1 MEMQQRMIKQ
11 ITEKS
16 REELVSE
23 IENLK
28 IQLQEAQEDLHAIRS
43 GEVDA
48 LVVSGPRGEQVYT
61 LGGADRPY
69 RIIVEEMKE
78 GTVTVEEDGT
88 ILYSNRQFARMIGVP
103 LSQVMGSSIYGYVLP
118 SCRHTVKTLLSRRGD
133 EQTKRAEVT
142 FEKKGAGSVH
152 TYVSFSPLS
161 IDEALVFCGV
171 VTDVTSEKK
180 AQKELQETTELIEKI
195 FDSTNILVSYFDR
208 DLTFVRV
215 NHAFA
220 EAGGKTPAF
229 FRKKSLFELYPSV
242 GDREIFRRVIEDGK
256 PYSALDKPIEC
267 FKEGRDT
274 LYADWNLQPVKDL
287 SGNVQGVI
295 MTLVDRTDRR
305 ILENERLQLLKA
317 IEQAGD
323 GIIVTDLTGTIQYAN
338 SASEKIS
345 GFSRTDL
352 LGRKL
357 DLLTGG
363 NGISREVNDSLK
375 SEGLWKGQ
383 VSSARKDGT
392 KAEIEAMVSAVHDEE
407 GTLLNYVVVEHDV
420 THEIKLEQQMRQ
432 MQKMEALGRLAGGIA
447 HDLNNILYPIIINT
461 EMLMEEAGPGT
472 SLHQSLQQVLTSAYR
487 QRDLVKQILAFS
499 RKTEQQLK
507 PISVVPLVKEAVR
520 FLRSSL
526 PSTTEIRQHID
537 VRSDMIM
544 GDPAQIL
551 QAVMNLCSNAA
562 EALDSQAGEIEVSLA
577 NTHMEEL
584 TSHPEIKPGDYLK
597 LTVKDTGRGMTH
609 DVIERV
615 FEPFFTTK
623 DMAKASGMG
632 LAVVH
637 GIVRS
642 HRGAVMVES
651 SPGKGALFTVYLP
664 LLDENYRQQMAS
676 AGIAASGQEKEKKQ
690 VLLIDDE
697 PMVLSSVQRA
707 LERLGYKVVS
717 FGDPEASLDT
727 FRKKPRDFDLVITD
741 QTMPRMTGAQLAG
754 EVMRIR
760 PDIPVILCT
769 GFSEVITEQEA
780 KDMGIRELIMK
791 PATTKDLGEALH
803 RVLKA

>member
-1 MEMQQRMIKQ
+1 MQQSTIETM
-11 ITEKS
+11 TEKS
-16 REELVSE
+16 RAELISE
-23 IENLK
+23 MEDLK
-28 IQLQEAQEDLHAIRS
+28 VQLREAQESLQAIQS

-69 RIIVEEMKE
+69 RIIVEEMNE
-78 GTVTVEEDGT
+78 GTVTVGEDGI
-88 ILYSNRQFARMIGVP
+88 ILYSNRQFARMLSVP
-103 LSQVMGSSIYGYVLP
+103 LSQVMGSSIYEYVMP
-118 SCRHTVKTLLSRRGD
+118 SCRNTVKSLLSKRID
-133 EQTKRAEVT
+133 EQTKRAEVS
-142 FEKKGAGSVH
+142 FERKDGGRAD
-152 TYVSFSPLS
+152 TYVSFSPLT
-161 IDEALVFCGV
+161 IDESPVFCGV
-171 VTDVTSEKK
+171 ITDVTSEKK
-180 AQKELQETTELIEKI
+180 AQKELQETTNLIERI
-195 FDSTNILVSYFDR
+195 FDSTNILVSYLDK
-208 DLTFVRV
+208 DMTFVRV

-220 EAGGKTPAF
+220 EASGKSQEYFKNRSF
-229 FRKKSLFELYPSV
+229 FDLYPTA
-242 GDREIFRRVIEDGK
+242 GDREIFRQVTEDGR
-256 PYSALDKPIEC
+256 PYSVMDKPIEC
-267 FKEGRDT
+267 FKKGKET

-287 SGNVQGVI
+287 SGRVQGVI

-305 ILENERLQLLKA
+305 LLEKERLQLLKA

-323 GIIVTDLTGTIQYAN
+323 GIIVTDTAGTIQYIN
-338 SASEKIS
+338 SAIEEIS
-345 GFSRTDL
+345 GFSRTEK
-352 LGRKL
+352 LGTKL
-357 DLLTGG
+357 GLLTGG
-363 NGISREVNDSLK
+363 NGISREVRDSLK
-375 SEGLWKGQ
+375 AEGLWKGQ
-383 VSSARKDGT
+383 VSSSRKDGT
-392 KAEIEAMVSAVHDEE
+392 KAEIEATVSAVHDEE
-407 GTLLNYVVVEHDV
+407 GALLNYVVVEHDV

-499 RKTEQQLK
+499 RRTEQQLK

-537 VRSDMIM
+537 VRSDMVM

-551 QAVMNLCSNAA
+551 QAIMNLCSNAA
-562 EALDSQAGEIEVSLA
+562 EALDSQAGDIDVSLT
-577 NTHMEEL
+577 NVHIEEL
-584 TSHPEIKPGDYLK
+584 KSHPEIKPGEYLK
-597 LTVKDTGRGMTH
+597 LEVGDTGRGMTRE
-609 DVIERV
+609 VVERV

-623 DMAKASGMG
+623 DISKASGMG

-637 GIVRS
+637 GIVRG
-642 HRGAVMVES
+642 HRGAVMAES
-651 SPGKGALFTVYLP
+651 TPGKGSLFTVYLP

-676 AGIAASGQEKEKKQ
+676 AGSAALRQEKERKL

-707 LERLGYKVVS
+707 LERLGYAVS
-717 FGDPEASLDT
+717 SFRDPEESLDA
-727 FRKKPRDFDLVITD
+727 FRKRPRDFDLVITD

-754 EVMRIR
+754 EVMRVR